1 MMAIWIIVNTETA
14 AGSEQTVHGTRPT
27 VQDTGV
33 RTPKAGGMRITAGI
47 R

>member
-1 MMAIWIIVNTETA
+1 MMAIWIIVNIETA

-33 RTPKAGGMRITAGI
+33 RTPEAGGTVMETGI